1 MIFLCIF
8 AKKMKIIEKRF
19 LFQKYFKSLSDMN
32 IAQNEIGRRYNTI
45 AAIRSSNTAL
55 TCIIHKQKMSF

>member
-1 MIFLCIF
+1 
-8 AKKMKIIEKRF
+8 MKIIEKRF